1 MLVVDFPIAAE
12 EEPEDAA
19 QRQRQKLAGTGLT
32 SDEEDELPAAGSGYE
47 SDDNQAEERQQSAEP
62 LTGLSCIHNC
72 VLHTQLRLAYTTA
85 TTVPD
90 AAVLDC

>member
-1 MLVVDFPIAAE
+1 MIIFVLMADFPIAAE

-19 QRQRQKLAGTGLT
+19 HRQRQKLAGTGLT
-32 SDEEDELPAAGSGYE
+32 SDEEDEPPAAGSGYE

-72 VLHTQLRLAYTTA
+72 NHSTRCIC
-85 TTVPD
+85 
-90 AAVLDC
+90 AVLLMPSAAAAH